1 LGDFSVGHPHNRV
14 YAGTTF
20 PGSPIPTTITVVH
33 YGPTTAETIVPD
45 DTLRQDIANGN
56 RFVIFYG
63 RISYHDIF
71 GIQHWTQFCTGSGT
85 AILDNLKQ
93 CIRYNDVDPNEE

>member
-14 YAGTTF
+14 YGGRAF
-20 PGSPIPTTITVVH
+20 PGSPIPTTITVVY

-45 DTLRQDIANGN
+45 DTLPRDIANGS
-56 RFVIFYG
+56 RFIIFYS
-63 RISYHDIF
+63 RISYYDVF

-85 AILDNLKQ
+85 AFWTT
-93 CIRYNDVDPNEE
+93 